1 MLLHDLCVDRC
12 VLFLICAFAEAKSA
26 ADECFELLNSKGD
39 RFGNCGYNIV
49 KCEKRLEYANIG

>member
-1 MLLHDLCVDRC
+1 M
-12 VLFLICAFAEAKSA
+12 LFLICAFAEAKSA